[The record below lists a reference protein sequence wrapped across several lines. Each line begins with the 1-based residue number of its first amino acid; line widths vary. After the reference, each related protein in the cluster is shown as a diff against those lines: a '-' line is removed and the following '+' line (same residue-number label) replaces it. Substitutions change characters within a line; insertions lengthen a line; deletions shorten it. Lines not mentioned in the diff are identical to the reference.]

1 MKMNKKIIGI
11 IVIIIALIAI
21 IGAYSYSSNSQSEH
35 VITDDSRI
43 LVAYFSQ
50 TGNTEHIAQMIAND
64 TNADIFRIEANTPYP
79 EDYDTLTQVAQEEQN
94 SDARPEINNTIDNIS
109 DYDVIF
115 VGYPIW
121 WGDMPQI
128 MYTFLESYDFNGKTV
143 IPFSTSGGSGLADTI
158 EHIHSEIPNA
168 NVVDNGFTIEG
179 SQAESAE
186 NDVVNWLNQLR

>member
-1 MKMNKKIIGI
+1 MNKKIIGI
-11 IVIIIALIAI
+11 IIVVIAIIAI
-21 IGAYSYSSNSQSEH
+21 IGAYVYSSNSQSEH

-50 TGNTEHIAQMIAND
+50 TGNTEQIAQMISNE
-64 TNADIFRIEANTPYP
+64 TNADIFKIEASTPYP
-79 EDYDTLTQVAQEEQN
+79 EDYDTLTQIAQEEQN

-115 VGYPIW
+115 IGYPIW

-158 EHIHSEIPNA
+158 EHIQTEIPNA
-168 NVVDNGFTIEG
+168 NVVENGFTIDG

-186 NDVVNWLNQLR
+186 NDINNWLNQLR